1 MDSLRYSEEDLK
13 VDYGDRRLYHIYYAT
28 RKGSADFLYNI
39 GKDSEN
45 VGKNVDFHFMQNAYN
60 VIDDWICSKGDY
72 IGCGAMELCKRY
84 KQSETKKRVCTI
96 LFDLLNAEKGKKSDY
111 GSVQILWYELGPEK
125 DAIKE
130 FREVN
135 NGQIRLTD
143 AELIKA
149 IFLRTQGLED
159 QKRTQMYRAMQW
171 ETIENILQ
179 KDDFWYFLNGRS
191 FDMPNRIDF
200 IFNLRYKMDKLK
212 GCQKEEIE
220 SLLALCDKDLKEK
233 NFVFNYFYNKFDG
246 KEGDELIQ
254 LLEDE
259 WTAIL
264 EIFHTLE
271 DWY

>member
-1 MDSLRYSEEDLK
+1 MSNFIERKAISDLLKGDNFYIPSYQRGYRWTSKQVEQLLRDLFAYANSTHTVAEDGAEGDYYCLQPIVARKVTSDKIIDHLRQAKADVETSDAWEIIDGQQRLTTIFILYKYLMDSLRYSEEDLK

-135 NGQIRLTD
+135 NGQIRLT
-143 AELIKA
+143 A
-149 IFLRTQGLED
+149 
-159 QKRTQMYRAMQW
+159 
-171 ETIENILQ
+171 
-179 KDDFWYFLNGRS
+179 
-191 FDMPNRIDF
+191 
-200 IFNLRYKMDKLK
+200 
-212 GCQKEEIE
+212 
-220 SLLALCDKDLKEK
+220 
-233 NFVFNYFYNKFDG
+233 
-246 KEGDELIQ
+246 
-254 LLEDE
+254 
-259 WTAIL
+259 
-264 EIFHTLE
+264 FH
-271 DWY
+271 